1 MTSQGMVEIKQA
13 RFLVSNSEVDKCPTP
28 DKPEYAFTGRSN
40 VGKSS
45 LINMLTNR
53 KSLAK
58 VSETPGK
65 TKLINHFLIDGAWYL
80 VDLPGYGYAKVSKQE
95 RGKWISFFRRYI
107 LERKNLCCLF
117 VLVDIRH
124 DALKTDLDFMEWLG
138 INEVPLAVVFTK
150 SDKLKPCE
158 VEPAVQKYLSV
169 LAETWEPLP
178 PHFVTSSVKATGKCE
193 ILRFIQDINKSWK

>member
-1 MTSQGMVEIKQA
+1 MVEIKQA
-13 RFLVSNSEVDKCPTP
+13 RFLVSNSEVAKCPAP

-45 LINMLTNR
+45 LLNMLTNR

-65 TKLINHFLIDGAWYL
+65 TRLINHFLIDETWYL

-95 RGKWISFFRRYI
+95 REKWESFFRHYI

-117 VLVDIRH
+117 VLVDVRH
-124 DALKTDLDFMEWLG
+124 EALKTDLDFLEWLG
-138 INEVPLAVVFTK
+138 LNEVPLAVVFTK
-150 SDKLKPCE
+150 SDKLKPAD
-158 VEPAVQKYLSV
+158 VEPVVQKYLTV
-169 LAETWEPLP
+169 LAKTWEPLP
-178 PHFVTSSVKATGKCE
+178 PHFVTSSVRSTGRAE
-193 ILRFIQDINKSWK
+193 ILGFIHGINKSWR

>member
-1 MTSQGMVEIKQA
+1 MVEIKQA
-13 RFLVSNSEVDKCPTP
+13 RFLVSNSEVARCPTP

-45 LINMLTNR
+45 LLNMLTNR

-58 VSETPGK
+58 VSEKPGK
-65 TKLINHFLIDGAWYL
+65 TRLINHFLIDEAWYL

-95 RGKWISFFRRYI
+95 REKWESFFRQYI

-124 DALKTDLDFMEWLG
+124 EALKTDLDFMEWLG
-138 INEVPLAVVFTK
+138 LNEVPLAVVFTK
-150 SDKLKPCE
+150 IDKLKPGE
-158 VEPAVQKYLSV
+158 VEQAVRKYLSV
-169 LAETWEPLP
+169 LAESWEPLP
-178 PHFVTSSVKATGKCE
+178 FHFVTSAVRSTGRTE
-193 ILRFIQDINKSWK
+193 ILGFINEVNKKWK